1 MFRVPNLR
9 AIKAW
14 VISRIPTKIS
24 DLVDDVHIVTE
35 DRIATTDKAGILKPD
50 GTTLKVDDDGT
61 AYASGA
67 VSNDYRD
74 FIHKPRINGVELE
87 EDCSLDELGAVPLDL
102 VGVSKDATGNT
113 NIDYSYYDA
122 DTGSTKAKAGLD
134 NLRNALEDSTT
145 EIATNMQ
152 KLDEKIPVEPVNNL
166 LATVPGTA
174 LDAVQGKVLDDKIE
188 EVSASLTNLGGFTP
202 VIDETTGRITGYKTE
217 IGGADSVFPF
227 SGDKIP
233 CCLEQGNDG
242 ETLSVNYPISNFY
255 LRRIESSKATSKE
268 FIYMTQSYTSTS
280 IGSDMNIDV
289 KQLLECDFI
298 ILIQVGGSDTSGTY
312 NAKYPVSLYGSGKV
326 DFEKFCLHLTSN
338 TSSNYTY
345 ALNLY
350 FTPIFRIAGSYS
362 TDSKGLCDMYY
373 VKADKERSNLTE
385 GFTNEKIKCV
395 AMNPAL
401 KVSCSTS
408 SYLWHY
414 TQIIPLINV

>member
-24 DLVDDVHIVTE
+24 DLTDDIRIVTE

-74 FIHKPRINGVELE
+74 FIHKPQINGVALE
-87 EDCSLDELGAVPLDL
+87 GDCSLDELGAAPSDL

-134 NLRNALEDSTT
+134 NLRDALEDSTT

-174 LDAVQGKVLDDKIE
+174 LDAVQGKVLNDKI
-188 EVSASLTNLGGFTP
+188 ANLGGFTP
-202 VIDETTGRITGYKTE
+202 VIDETTGQITGYKTE
-217 IGGADSVFPF
+217 IGGADTVFPF
-227 SGDKIP
+227 TKESNNKFALLNIVFSYKALGNNISLIFNDDDNEFFIDNGRTVYAQAYVTINHTGKYRVECYGDLTKYSYVTITLGGTKIKY
-233 CCLEQGNDG
+233 LGEQYFEFEATEGKQLMIKG
-242 ETLSVNYPISNFY
+242 PGSV
-255 LRRIESSKATSKE
+255 
-268 FIYMTQSYTSTS
+268 TS
-280 IGSDMNIDV
+280 ITDKAMV
-289 KQLLECDFI
+289 YEYLFL
-298 ILIQVGGSDTSGTY
+298 V
-312 NAKYPVSLYGSGKV
+312 YPV
-326 DFEKFCLHLTSN
+326 E
-338 TSSNYTY
+338 
-345 ALNLY
+345 
-350 FTPIFRIAGSYS
+350 
-362 TDSKGLCDMYY
+362 
-373 VKADKERSNLTE
+373 
-385 GFTNEKIKCV
+385 
-395 AMNPAL
+395 
-401 KVSCSTS
+401 
-408 SYLWHY
+408 
-414 TQIIPLINV
+414 